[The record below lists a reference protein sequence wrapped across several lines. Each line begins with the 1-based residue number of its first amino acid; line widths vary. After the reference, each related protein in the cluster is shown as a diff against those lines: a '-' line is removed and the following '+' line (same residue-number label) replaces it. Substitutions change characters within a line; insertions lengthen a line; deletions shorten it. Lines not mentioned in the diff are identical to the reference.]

1 MRATS
6 QASRFTGLLVI
17 VLLALP
23 ATFAQQT
30 PSWEERYRQIPR
42 PGRIEQ
48 YIREMSEEPHHA
60 GSPAGKKVAE
70 YVLAKFRE
78 WGLEAR
84 IEEFEALL
92 PTPRERLLELLEP
105 ERYAAALREP
115 ALAED
120 KDSSDTG
127 QLPTFNAYSPDGD
140 VTAQVVY
147 VNYGV
152 PADYERLE
160 KLGIDVRGKIV
171 LARYGGSWRGIKPK
185 VAAEHGAVG
194 CLIYSDPRDDGYF
207 QGEVYPRGPF
217 RPPQGVQR
225 GSAMD
230 MPLYPGDPLSP
241 GWASERGS
249 RKLRREEARTLVK
262 IPVLPISYADATP
275 ILRNLAGPVA
285 PEAWRGALP
294 LTYHAGPGPAKV
306 HLKLAF
312 DWDVRPIYNVIAT
325 IPGADFPN
333 QWVIYGNHHDAWVN
347 GAQDPGSGAAALLET
362 ARSFGELLKQ
372 GWKPRRTIMLASW
385 DAEEWGLIGSTE
397 WAEKHGEELQQ
408 KTVAYLNT
416 DSNSQGILRASGSHS
431 LEHLVNDVARDLTD
445 PLTGESLWDR
455 EKANALERAAND
467 DERKRLAARPDL
479 RIGALGSGSDYT
491 AFIDHLGVASLNLG
505 FSRSGPG
512 GGIYHSI
519 YDSYDWY
526 RRFGDP
532 TFVYGRTLAQV
543 MGTLLL
549 RLADTPVVPFEFTNL
564 SDTLAMYLDE
574 IEALKP
580 EGVDLA
586 PLRAAVQDLR
596 QAAATLASARQAAPM
611 TDRDRLAPLNAALF
625 RVERAMLAPDG
636 LPGREW
642 YRHLF
647 YAPGF
652 YTGYDAKTLPGLR
665 EAIDLKQWDLAR
677 RQSEVLRK
685 AIVTVTQEVSQAAR
699 LFR

>member
-1 MRATS
+1 M
-6 QASRFTGLLVI
+6 
-17 VLLALP
+17 VLLGLE

-30 PSWEERYRQIPR
+30 PSWEERFRRIPQ
-42 PGRIEQ
+42 PGRIDQ

-60 GSPAGKKVAE
+60 GSPASKKVAE

-78 WGLEAR
+78 WGLDAR

-92 PTPRERLLELLEP
+92 PTPRERALELLEP
-105 ERYAAALREP
+105 ERYTAALREP
-115 ALAED
+115 AIAED
-120 KDSSDTG
+120 KDSSDGG

-185 VAAEHGAVG
+185 VAAEHGAIG
-194 CLIYSDPRDDGYF
+194 CLIYSDPKDDGYF
-207 QGEVYPRGPF
+207 QGETYPQGPF

-241 GWASERGS
+241 GWASERGG
-249 RKLRREEARTLVK
+249 RKLRREDARTLVK
-262 IPVLPISYADATP
+262 IPVLPISYVDATP
-275 ILRNLAGPVA
+275 ILRNLGGPVA

-306 HLKLAF
+306 RLKLAF
-312 DWDVRPIYNVIAT
+312 DWQVRPIYNVLAT
-325 IPGADFPN
+325 IPGVDFPN

-362 ARSFGELLKQ
+362 ARGLGELVKQ

-416 DSNSQGILRASGSHS
+416 DSTSQGILRASGSHS

-445 PLTGESLWDR
+445 PLTGESLWER

-505 FSRSGPG
+505 FSQGGPG

-564 SDTLAMYLDE
+564 ADTLAMYLDE

-580 EGVDLA
+580 QDVDLA

-596 QAAATLASARQAAPM
+596 QAATTLASARQSAQV
-611 TDRDRLAPLNAALF
+611 TDRERLAPLNAALF

-685 AIVTVTQEVSQAAR
+685 AIVAVTQEVSQAAR
-699 LFR
+699 LLARP